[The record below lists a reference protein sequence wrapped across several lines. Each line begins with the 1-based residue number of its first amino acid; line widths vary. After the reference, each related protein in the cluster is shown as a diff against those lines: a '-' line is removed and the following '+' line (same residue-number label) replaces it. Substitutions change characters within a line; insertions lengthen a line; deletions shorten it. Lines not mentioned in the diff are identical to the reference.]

1 MAIRKVKRSV
11 HLRQAARRH
20 NRRATNR
27 HPERGKP
34 AKRRNQT
41 RSTSLTQPRFPF
53 ARFPHTRFFHY
64 RQARGKTVEK
74 AEFSASVDHHDIT
87 IWFTDKTSLN
97 FSIEAGFTLKT
108 EYSDWKSGEQRIVR
122 SWPLFKS

>member
-1 MAIRKVKRSV
+1 MAIAKAKRSV
-11 HLRQAARRH
+11 HKNQSTPKTRLR
-20 NRRATNR
+20 
-27 HPERGKP
+27 
-34 AKRRNQT
+34 
-41 RSTSLTQPRFPF
+41 SSF

-64 RQARGKTVEK
+64 RQAKGKTVQK

-108 EYSDWKSGEQRIVR
+108 QYSDWKSGEQRIVR
-122 SWPLFKS
+122 SWPLIRSLHLTSF